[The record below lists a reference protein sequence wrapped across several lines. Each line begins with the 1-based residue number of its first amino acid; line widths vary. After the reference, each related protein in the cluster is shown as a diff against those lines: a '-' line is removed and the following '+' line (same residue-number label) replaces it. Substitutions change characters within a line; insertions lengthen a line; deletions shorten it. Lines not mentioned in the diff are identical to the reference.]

1 MVLKTTQQVT
11 YYWYAG
17 QTQPST
23 MSSNPTVDDTNFTNN
38 KWHTLSAN
46 QLSQTI
52 TGGTAGNSWYVAVP
66 TTKGFSAYASDLVT
80 PETSW
85 DKITTITVKNISYD
99 IWKPYST
106 GAKLNV
112 YMK

>member
-1 MVLKTTQQVT
+1 M
-11 YYWYAG
+11 
-17 QTQPST
+17 ST
-23 MSSNPTVDDTNFTNN
+23 NQIN
-38 KWHTLSAN
+38 K
-46 QLSQTI
+46 TI

-66 TTKGFSAYASDLVT
+66 TDKSFKAYASDMAT

-85 DKITTITVKNISYD
+85 DKITTITINSISYD